1 MTSGVQT
8 EGSGQGSSFDS
19 NTQPVV
25 TPSGQIDVDNCTDEE
40 LDRALAAA
48 EAKRLRQKKRDRLTA
63 LLRGED
69 PDEQP
74 ADTSARPGKRLRES
88 TWWKPS
94 MSTLRYKAS
103 SWAELKVFTFE
114 VKNRCAID
122 SSNTETEVDRI
133 RYATS
138 YLPVVNRQ
146 GSQERQKSYCHPWKM
161 IFGPLRR
168 EVLSYAQKRGN
179 REARTGRPEMRCGR
193 KAKIG
198 CSASKVVCLSQMT
211 ALSRTNCCNCFTITQ
226 LVVTRG

>member
-25 TPSGQIDVDNCTDEE
+25 TPSGQSDVDNCTDEE

-48 EAKRLRQKKRDRLTA
+48 EAKRLIQKKRDRLTA

-122 SSNTETEVDRI
+122 SSNTETEVDSI
-133 RYATS
+133 
-138 YLPVVNRQ
+138 
-146 GSQERQKSYCHPWKM
+146 
-161 IFGPLRR
+161 
-168 EVLSYAQKRGN
+168 
-179 REARTGRPEMRCGR
+179 RPEAAELFGGLRDVGSGVAPTLARAISGR
-193 KAKIG
+193 TSTGPAGPRYDPPDRIQWDAKDPRRTCWRSEAGGDPITRQQPR
-198 CSASKVVCLSQMT
+198 SSQ
-211 ALSRTNCCNCFTITQ
+211 
-226 LVVTRG
+226 